1 MPSASAKRAAARTLH
16 GPATLAAACAARGI
30 QLLTFSSDLVF
41 DGAKREPYVERD
53 APAPL
58 CEYGRS
64 KAEAEAL
71 VFSALPAA
79 LVVRTSA
86 FFGPWDEY
94 NFVTSA
100 LRALAEG
107 VEFAAADDVV
117 VSPTYVPDL
126 THACLDLLIDGEGG
140 VWHLSNA
147 GALTWADFARLAAG
161 RAGLESSLVRGCPTA
176 SLGLAAPRPAF
187 SALDSER
194 GALLPPLDD
203 ALARYFNECELW
215 APSRRRVEERTG

>member
-1 MPSASAKRAAARTLH
+1 
-16 GPATLAAACAARGI
+16 
-30 QLLTFSSDLVF
+30 F
-41 DGAKREPYVERD
+41 DGSGERPWVESD

-58 CEYGRS
+58 NVYGAS
-64 KAEAEAL
+64 KAAAERDVLARC
-71 VFSALPAA
+71 PAA
-79 LVVRTSA
+79 MVVRTSA

-94 NFVTSA
+94 NFVTVL

-126 THACLDLLIDGEGG
+126 THACLDLLTDGEGG

-147 GALTWADFARLAAG
+147 GALTWADFARLAAE
-161 RAGLESSLVRGCPTA
+161 RAGLESSLVRGCPSA

-194 GALLPPLDD
+194 GALLPPLED

-215 APSRRRVEERTG
+215 APSRRRVEVRTG